1 MVPSPLRLLVAVSFF
16 ASLLAIIAAPVA
28 ARTPRKQALSEVR
41 VILQARYNRWL
52 LLLDKTTSFEGVWDT
67 QKILMG
73 GHRRSNS
80 ASSKSR
86 LIATVGHL
94 PMNRSERKSFY
105 TSLEAVKGTSQLD
118 WVVNAIVKLYDMP
131 DFIRSEWSEGTQI
144 YEKLLPPLRTKYP
157 GLQVQ
162 IQYLPQLFRWALIF
176 NSAVAFRGELRP
188 YGLCMEGNKS
198 TPSHSSDEILATVG
212 RFMSFN
218 INKLY
223 QDLVKTEGD
232 SNFNWVVNATRS
244 LLLDEDFIPDTTWEV
259 NRPAINSV
267 IQDALLRRPFGLLPP
282 PPAWEPTPPVPT
294 TLSSSVAAQ
303 KHSAEPDWNVG
314 EGKPALKRRPIAR
327 SFAQAAVIKVRSNND
342 SR

>member
-52 LLLDKTTSFEGVWDT
+52 LLLDQTTSFEGVWNP
-67 QKILMG
+67 QENLMG
-73 GHRRSNS
+73 GRRRPNS
-80 ASSKSR
+80 AALRSR

-94 PMNRSERKSFY
+94 SMNRSERKSFY

-131 DFIRSEWSEGTQI
+131 DFIRSEWTE
-144 YEKLLPPLRTKYP
+144 

-188 YGLCMEGNKS
+188 DGLCMEGNKS

-218 INKLY
+218 ITKLY

-303 KHSAEPDWNVG
+303 KHSAEPDWNVE
-314 EGKPALKRRPIAR
+314 EGKPAPKRRPIAR
-327 SFAQAAVIKVRSNND
+327 SFAQAADIKVHSNND